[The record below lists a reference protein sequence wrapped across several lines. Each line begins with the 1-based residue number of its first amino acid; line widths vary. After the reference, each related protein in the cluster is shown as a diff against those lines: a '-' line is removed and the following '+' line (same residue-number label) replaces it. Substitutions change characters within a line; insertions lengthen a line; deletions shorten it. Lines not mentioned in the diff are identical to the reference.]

1 MKILIPIVMVLEG
14 GDLGSSLGVES
25 EALLSRNSAP
35 IKETPQSSLAPLPR
49 EDTVRNLPP
58 GREPCSTILGYG
70 SSMSGLQNVRNNFLL
85 LLN

>member
-1 MKILIPIVMVLEG
+1 MVLEG
-14 GDLGSSLGVES
+14 GDLGRSLGVER

-58 GREPCSTILGYG
+58 GREP
-70 SSMSGLQNVRNNFLL
+70 
-85 LLN
+85 LLNHTGLRIFDVRPPEREK